1 MVPCV
6 VYKALLGTTRRNM
19 RTSGPVSKAFIF
31 LVQEMDLFTK
41 RQ

>member
-1 MVPCV
+1 MLH
-6 VYKALLGTTRRNM
+6 VYKAPLGPMRRNVM
-19 RTSGPVSKAFIF
+19 TSGPVSKDLIF